1 MSRRGPWRSRRG
13 QGRTRGGPGRSRRGQ
28 RGQKRPGT
36 VGQKRARETE
46 KGAREVKEGAREVE
60 AGQEGQDGGQGGQE
74 GPGVLTDVSLLT
86 ARLLTPWDATG
97 TRRQQIDVLIS
108 GELLQISKIPITTYV
123 LITSLVNA
131 SNF

>member
-1 MSRRGPWRSRRG
+1 M
-13 QGRTRGGPGRSRRGQ
+13 RRGQ

-123 LITSLVNA
+123 LITILVNA